1 METEEIV
8 TEGKIEK
15 TPAPTRGWVKTG
27 TDILSLGLKKVPAL
41 VDPFIPKVGVIALAG
56 SSDLGKSYFLLQLS
70 DAVIHGVDDFLG
82 FPLNPTHKSVIYL
95 STEDDEYS
103 LSPRLHNMAKDKDD
117 ITAYD
122 NLRIIFDTKHLVSRL
137 DGLLTEKPADLVI
150 IDTFSDIFDGDMN
163 QANKVRS
170 FIQKYKEIAIRHKT
184 LIIFNHHCGKKN
196 DYKPPHKDNLLG
208 SQGFESSMRMVIELR
223 RDFANPR
230 MRHLCIVKGNYL
242 DESYKQSSFKLK
254 FTFEDG
260 FINTGDRVAFEKL
273 VRSDDKQI
281 EGKNNLKQQVLDL
294 KAKGLSYGKIAA
306 KLTGDGMKVSKTT
319 VGKICTENRPSV
331 QLPMDKET
339 DGQAA

>member
-1 METEEIV
+1 METDVIVKEGGIEE
-8 TEGKIEK
+8 
-15 TPAPTRGWVKTG
+15 TPAPNRGWVKTG

-117 ITAYD
+117 FTAYD
-122 NLRIIFDTKHLVSRL
+122 NLRIIFDSKQLVNRL
-137 DGLLTEKPADLVI
+137 DELLTEKPADLVI

-170 FIQKYKEIAIRHKT
+170 FIQKYKEIAIKHKT

-196 DYKPPHKDNLLG
+196 DFRPPHKDNLLG

-223 RDFANPR
+223 RDFTNPR

-242 DESYKQSSFKLK
+242 DESYKQSSFKLE

-260 FINTGDRVAFEKL
+260 FSNTGHRVAHEKL
-273 VRSDDKQI
+273 VRSDDKQA
-281 EGKNNLKQQVLDL
+281 ENRDNLKQRVLDL
-294 KAKGLSYGKIAA
+294 KGTGLSYGKIVA
-306 KLTGDGMKVSKTT
+306 KLTEEGLKVSKTT
-319 VGKICTENRPSV
+319 VGKICSENRPSV
-331 QLPMDKET
+331 PLPMGKET

>member
-1 METEEIV
+1 METEVKEEIV
-8 TEGKIEK
+8 EDA
-15 TPAPTRGWVKTG
+15 PPPTRGWVKTG
-27 TDILSLGLKKVPAL
+27 TEILSLGLKKVPAL

-70 DAVIHGVDDFLG
+70 DAVIHGAADFLG
-82 FPLNPTHKSVIYL
+82 FTVNPTHKSVIYL

-103 LSPRLHNMAKDKDD
+103 LSPRLHSMAKDKDD

-122 NLRIIFDTKHLVSRL
+122 NLRIIFDSKHLVSRL
-137 DGLLTEKPADLVI
+137 DELLAEKPADLVI

-196 DYKPPHKDNLLG
+196 DYRPPHKDNLLG

-223 RDFANPR
+223 RDFTNPR
-230 MRHLCIVKGNYL
+230 LRHLCIVKGNYL
-242 DESYKQSSFKLK
+242 DESFKQSSFKLE

-260 FINTGDRVAFEKL
+260 FSNTGDRVAFERL
-273 VRSDDKQI
+273 VRSDDKQA
-281 EGKNNLKQQVLDL
+281 EDKNNLKQRVLDL
-294 KAKGLSYGKIAA
+294 KATGLSYEKIAA
-306 KLTGDGMKVSKTT
+306 RLTGDGLKISKTT
-319 VGKICTENRPSV
+319 VGKICAENRPSV
-331 QLPMDKET
+331 PLPMDKET

>member
-1 METEEIV
+1 METEVKEETV
-8 TEGKIEK
+8 KE
-15 TPAPTRGWVKTG
+15 TPSPARGWVKTG
-27 TDILSLGLKKVPAL
+27 TEILSLGLKKVPAL

-70 DAVIHGVDDFLG
+70 DAVIHEENDFLG
-82 FPLNPTHKSVIYL
+82 FTLNPTHKSVIYL

-103 LSPRLHNMAKDKDD
+103 LSPRLHNMAKSKED

-122 NLRIIFDTKHLVSRL
+122 NLRIIFDSKHLVNRL
-137 DGLLTEKPADLVI
+137 DALLTEKPADLVI

-170 FIQKYKEIAIRHKT
+170 FIQKYKEITVKHKT

-196 DYKPPHKDNLLG
+196 DYRPPHKDNLLG

-230 MRHLCIVKGNYL
+230 MRHLCVVKGNYL
-242 DESYKQSSFKLK
+242 DESYKQSSFKLE

-260 FINTGDRVAFEKL
+260 FSNTGDRVAFEKL
-273 VRSDDKQI
+273 VRSDDRQAESKST
-281 EGKNNLKQQVLDL
+281 LKQKVLDL
-294 KAKGLSYGKIAA
+294 KATGLSYGKIAA
-306 KLTGDGMKVSKTT
+306 KLTGEGLTVSKTT

-331 QLPMDKET
+331 PLPMDKET